1 MAKPKLTDAIKP
13 AATAEPSAKSEPV
26 IDFGAGNVGL
36 DLKAGE
42 KLAKVDASSDPD
54 DADDSDDDTVDPG
67 ATAEPAKAES
77 KPDRT
82 IAEYREAFGTEAG
95 SVYFCDGVSFA
106 DACKA
111 HMAKQQE
118 ALVAAQKER
127 DEFKAKATEFAAQL
141 KGEGEPLNTVA
152 TGKPDARK
160 DPHEAYAQHAM
171 NKLQGTKS

>member
-1 MAKPKLTDAIKP
+1 MPKPKMTDAVKP
-13 AATAEPSAKSEPV
+13 AAVAETSAPSAAESQATPP
-26 IDFGAGNVGL
+26 A
-36 DLKAGE
+36 AATTE
-42 KLAKVDASSDPD
+42 KPAKVDASSDPD
-54 DADDSDDDTVDPG
+54 DSDDSDDDTVDPG

-141 KGEGEPLNTVA
+141 KGENEPLNTVA

-160 DPHEAYAQHAM
+160 DPHEAYAQHAL

>member
-1 MAKPKLTDAIKP
+1 MPKPKLTDAVKP
-13 AATAEPSAKSEPV
+13 AAVAETSAPNSAV
-26 IDFGAGNVGL
+26 
-36 DLKAGE
+36 E
-42 KLAKVDASSDPD
+42 KPAEVPAASTTEKPAKVDASSDPD

-67 ATAEPAKAES
+67 ATAEPVKTES

-82 IAEYREAFGTEAG
+82 IAEYREAFGVEAG

-141 KGEGEPLNTVA
+141 KGENEPLNTVA
-152 TGKPDARK
+152 TGKPDAKK

-171 NKLQGTKS
+171 NKLQGTTS